1 MFRVGMRADA
11 ETAISNL
18 IAKGELGFVLAVVA
32 TRVQHI
38 NERDGFDAG
47 DRALEAIAGRLAGPI
62 GRARRLFRWSATSF
76 VIVSRSLRK
85 ISPGQ
90 IDGAAMAVFGV
101 WPVDDARGLFHRI
114 DEYVASLS
122 ARDQAA

>member
-32 TRVQHI
+32 TRIQHI
-38 NERDGFDAG
+38 NERDGYEAG
-47 DRALEAIAGRLAGPI
+47 DRALEAFADRLAGPI
-62 GRARRLFRWSATSF
+62 GPARRLFRWSATSF
-76 VIVSRSLRK
+76 IVVSRSLRK
-85 ISPGQ
+85 IAPGN
-90 IDGAAMAVFGV
+90 IDGATMAVFGV
-101 WPVDDARGLFHRI
+101 WPADNARGLFHRI
-114 DEYVASLS
+114 DEYVAAHL

>member
-11 ETAISNL
+11 ESAISSL

-32 TRVQHI
+32 TGVQRI
-38 NERDGFDAG
+38 NERDGYEAG
-47 DRALEAIAGRLAGPI
+47 DHALAAFAGRLAGPI
-62 GRARRLFRWSATSF
+62 GPARRLFRWSATSF
-76 VIVSRSLRK
+76 IVVSRSLRK
-85 ISPGQ
+85 IALGQ
-90 IDGAAMAVFGV
+90 IDGATMAVFGV

-114 DEYVASLS
+114 DEYVASHL

>member
-32 TRVQHI
+32 TSVQHI
-38 NERDGFDAG
+38 NERDGYEAG
-47 DRALEAIAGRLAGPI
+47 DRALEAFAGRLAGPI
-62 GRARRLFRWSATSF
+62 GAARRVYRWSATSF
-76 VIVSRSLRK
+76 VVVSRSLRK
-85 ISPGQ
+85 IAPGEM
-90 IDGAAMAVFGV
+90 DGATMVLFGV

-114 DEYVASLS
+114 DEYVACHL

>member
-38 NERDGFDAG
+38 DERDGYEAG
-47 DRALEAIAGRLAGPI
+47 DRALEAFAGRLSGPI
-62 GRARRLFRWSATSF
+62 SHARRLFRWSATSF

-85 ISPGQ
+85 IAPGE
-90 IDGAAMAVFGV
+90 IDGATMAVFGV
-101 WPVDDARGLFHRI
+101 WPVDDARKLSHRI
-114 DEYVASLS
+114 DEYVASHL

>member
-1 MFRVGMRADA
+1 MRADA

-38 NERDGFDAG
+38 TERDGYEAG
-47 DRALEAIAGRLAGPI
+47 DRALAAFAQRLAGHI
-62 GRARRLFRWSATSF
+62 GPTRRLFHWSATSF
-76 VIVSRSLRK
+76 IVVSRSLRK
-85 ISPGQ
+85 IAPGEME
-90 IDGAAMAVFGV
+90 GAAMAVFGV

-114 DEYVASLS
+114 DDYVASHL

>member
-38 NERDGFDAG
+38 NERDGYEAG
-47 DRALEAIAGRLAGPI
+47 DRALEVFARRLLGPI
-62 GRARRLFRWSATSF
+62 GTTRRLFLWSATSF
-76 VIVSRSLRK
+76 IIVSRSLRK
-85 ISPGQ
+85 IVPGE
-90 IDGAAMAVFGV
+90 IEGATMAVFGV

-114 DEYVASLS
+114 DEYVASHL